1 MNMMNTIAETI
12 PTTKFAIGV
21 KMQMKFVAG
30 KSKDV
35 TVTTLPFSTMEN
47 VSLRTTDKRTDFWSR
62 PSCIYTQIFSPK
74 KTGFSPIKN
83 TFQKNFDFCLPLF
96 YATFQ
101 CGP

>member
-1 MNMMNTIAETI
+1 MDVYCMPGI
-12 PTTKFAIGV
+12 PGKFKLFPGFDSREEEKSGKICII
-21 KMQMKFVAG
+21 MKQHNCM
-30 KSKDV
+30 
-35 TVTTLPFSTMEN
+35 T
-47 VSLRTTDKRTDFWSR
+47 TTDKRTDVWSR

-83 TFQKNFDFCLPLF
+83 TFQIFFDFCLPLF